1 MALVGYKDKF
11 KDSYTINTGDDV
23 CNVIN
28 SFYKPALSN
37 YISYDRNAGYF
48 SLVKEAPYSSWIY
61 EKKCLNVKTNML
73 LRMYITFYLK

>member
-48 SLVKEAPYSSWIY
+48 SSAIFSLTYQAQVLARINVFHRYVIKE
-61 EKKCLNVKTNML
+61 
-73 LRMYITFYLK
+73 